1 MVITFDNRPQ
11 VQRWRDT
18 TTGGFAKR
26 PIEAPPPPPIPE
38 WEIQIEYDY
47 RAFNGPRVS
56 PPLHDTIPIPWL
68 GLKPAS
74 LDVLNLIAAHEDE
87 FRRKGIFVFNQS
99 SVVILI
105 NESARLAG
113 G

>member
-1 MVITFDNRPQ
+1 MTLTFDSRPQ
-11 VQRWRDT
+11 VQRWRDSE
-18 TTGGFAKR
+18 TGRFAKR
-26 PIEAPPPPPIPE
+26 PIGAPPPPPIPE

-47 RAFNGPRVS
+47 RAFKGPRVS
-56 PPLHDTIPIPWL
+56 PPLHDMITIPWL
-68 GLKPAS
+68 GLRPTS
-74 LDVLNLIAAHEDE
+74 LDVLNLIVAHEDE
-87 FRRKGIFVFNQS
+87 FRRKRIFVFNQS